1 MPKVE
6 FKSNSKPSTFA
17 YPPNLEEKKDK
28 AKEKVETAVL
38 SITAKQKKK
47 EADKKKEE
55 EKMEVVCSRKNCS
68 FIHNGHYLT
77 GISEPL
83 TGARKCHLTAGGIG
97 NLHAWRKDAFLTF

>member
-47 EADKKKEE
+47 DAEKKKEE
-55 EKMEVVCSRKNCS
+55 EKMEVVGDRLK
-68 FIHNGHYLT
+68 YLSWVEVQMYRDGT
-77 GISEPL
+77 VV
-83 TGARKCHLTAGGIG
+83 
-97 NLHAWRKDAFLTF
+97 TFYGTWYSPCNIQR